1 MQLYFNVETEFNVNE
16 KTANLKENIFIHTII
31 YHSILQYHNQNLSD
45 AFFNWESQ
53 DTSDSFVVIFS
64 YSFFF
69 FKICAYA
76 LNFAGHFRF
85 DNEIPEHSRLLCMA
99 IH

>member
-45 AFFNWESQ
+45 AFFN
-53 DTSDSFVVIFS
+53 
-64 YSFFF
+64 
-69 FKICAYA
+69 
-76 LNFAGHFRF
+76 
-85 DNEIPEHSRLLCMA
+85 
-99 IH
+99 